1 MSLRQLGHAN
11 VIVCFIIMSC
21 LIWVIIFETSL
32 LLVSSSDCYLDLFLI
47 LRRVFVKLNKNE
59 NKYWD
64 GNAVYYNVLE
74 IKSGKE
80 GRAIF
85 ENVSGL
91 SGLLVQAQTPISLL
105 LLLSLPSPLSLII
118 ITSIDIDFFGKQT
131 MSQAK
136 CHKPFHF
143 FDYLNFFGFYH
154 MITFITW

>member
-1 MSLRQLGHAN
+1 
-11 VIVCFIIMSC
+11 MSC

-64 GNAVYYNVLE
+64 IDAVYYNVLE

-118 ITSIDIDFFGKQT
+118 IISMDIVFFG
-131 MSQAK
+131 
-136 CHKPFHF
+136 
-143 FDYLNFFGFYH
+143 
-154 MITFITW
+154 